1 MKKLLLLLLLPML
14 SCNRGLEQE
23 TLDKYKG
30 GYLWENRW
38 CVTTKTYVIKINDE
52 MKTVNCYEAEFT
64 YNLRD
69 TIKYMGI

>member
-30 GYLWENRW
+30 G
-38 CVTTKTYVIKINDE
+38 VI
-52 MKTVNCYEAEFT
+52 YE
-64 YNLRD
+64 R
-69 TIKYMGI
+69 K

>member
-30 GYLWENRW
+30 GVIYEKRVMRHCNKDLL
-38 CVTTKTYVIKINDE
+38 YVIKINDE

-69 TIKYMGI
+69 TIK